1 MSCACSYG
9 TCNGCLVKRSLKSGL
24 VFFLVAN
31 PQTYK
36 LTSRFFGPWVAA
48 DGCPSPAGLFLH
60 TLVFILF
67 VYFLMKL
74 KTKRSGYTL
83 REPMDMS
90 HPASRSSGIAGQL
103 SPLRI

>member
-9 TCNGCLVKRSLKSGL
+9 TCNVCLVSRSLKSGL

-48 DGCPSPAGLFLH
+48 DGCPSQAGLFLH

-67 VYFLMKL
+67 VFFLMKL
-74 KTKRSGYTL
+74 KPKRSGYSL
-83 REPMDMS
+83 RDPMDMS
-90 HPASRSSGIAGQL
+90 HPASRSSAIVGQL
-103 SPLRI
+103 SATRI